1 MAVLTQA
8 HPTAALLARGVA
20 MPAPDQVYV
29 DRTVDLERVQSGVTL
44 YPGARIVGASTFLGA
59 GASIGSEG
67 PATLI
72 DCAIDA
78 GSEVCS
84 GFAEGTVLFR
94 GAKLGGSGHS
104 RPATILEEFA
114 STAHAVGLKQTV
126 LMSYATL
133 GSVINAC
140 DLLVSGGTSKDDHSE
155 IGSGFIHFNFT
166 PWGERGDKATPS
178 LVGNVHEGAFLHR
191 RRVFVGGLSG
201 LVGPGEVGFGS
212 VTAAGQVIRR
222 KVGTDRLSAT
232 APPTIDRERNDGPML
247 ASNPVKVQANC
258 HYVGQLCALRA
269 WYLQVRLVRQTRY
282 APQSDVL
289 PEVLAAGVR
298 AIDAMIVERLA
309 RLRQYRPDFRLATDA
324 FVAELGAHGAAPDD
338 FTGPAF
344 AHRPDAAHLDWVR
357 SLELEAVE
365 AGVEWLRAVS
375 VAANTEIGDGIG
387 DRRRYRG
394 IEVVV

>member
-1 MAVLTQA
+1 MTTLTQA
-8 HPTAALLARGVA
+8 HPAEALLARGIV
-20 MPAPDQVYV
+20 MPAPEQVYV
-29 DRTVDLERVQSGVTL
+29 DRTVDLDRVQSGAVL
-44 YPGARIVGASTFLGA
+44 FPGTRLAGASTFIGA
-59 GASIGSEG
+59 GARVGSEG

-78 GSEVCS
+78 DAEVCS

-94 GAKLGGSGHS
+94 GAKLGGSGHA

-155 IGSGFIHFNFT
+155 VGSGFIHFNFT

-222 KVGTDRLSAT
+222 KVGADRLSA
-232 APPTIDRERNDGPML
+232 AAAPTIDRARHDGPGPAINPAKL
-247 ASNPVKVQANC
+247 AANGR
-258 HYVGQLCALRA
+258 YIGELCALRA
-269 WYLQVRLVRQTRY
+269 WYGQVRRARQTRF
-282 APQSDVL
+282 APAGDVS
-289 PEVLAAGVR
+289 PEVLDAGVR
-298 AIDAMIVERLA
+298 AIDRMIVERLA
-309 RLRQYRPDFRLATDA
+309 RLRQYAPDHGLAADG
-324 FVAELGAHGAAPDD
+324 FVVEQARDTAPDD

-344 AHRPDAAHLDWVR
+344 AHRPDAGHLDWVR
-357 SLELEAVE
+357 SLETDVVD
-365 AGVEWLRAVS
+365 AGVAWLRGIS
-375 VAANTEIGDGIG
+375 VDAAARLARDVPG
-387 DRRRYRG
+387 
-394 IEVVV
+394 

>member
-1 MAVLTQA
+1 MTTLTQA
-8 HPTAALLARGVA
+8 HATDALVARGIV
-20 MPAPDQVYV
+20 MPAPGQVYV
-29 DRTVDLERVQSGVTL
+29 DRTVDLDRVRSGAVL
-44 YPGARIVGASTFLGA
+44 FPGTRLAGASTFIGA
-59 GASIGSEG
+59 GARVGSEG

-78 GSEVCS
+78 DTEVCS

-94 GAKLGGSGHS
+94 GAKLGGSGHA

-155 IGSGFIHFNFT
+155 VGSGFIHFNFT

-222 KVGTDRLSAT
+222 KVGADRLSAT
-232 APPTIDRERNDGPML
+232 APPIIDRARHDGPMR
-247 ASNPVKVQANC
+247 AINPAKLQANC
-258 HYVGQLCALRA
+258 RYVGELCALRA
-269 WYLQVRLVRQTRY
+269 WYLHVRLARHARF
-282 APQSDVL
+282 APVNDVAR
-289 PEVLAAGVR
+289 EVLDAGVR
-298 AIDAMIVERLA
+298 AIDRMLVERIA
-309 RLRQYRPDFRLATDA
+309 RLRQYCPDHRLP
-324 FVAELGAHGAAPDD
+324 AEGFAPDPSGTAPDD
-338 FTGPAF
+338 FARPAF
-344 AHRPDAAHLDWVR
+344 ARRPDAVHLDWVR
-357 SLELEAVE
+357 SLAPDVVE
-365 AGVEWLRAVS
+365 AGVAWLHAIS
-375 VAANTEIGDGIG
+375 VDAATRLAERFPG
-387 DRRRYRG
+387 
-394 IEVVV
+394 

>member
-1 MAVLTQA
+1 MAIRTALTQA
-8 HPTAALLARGVA
+8 HPVSALIARGIA
-20 MPAPDQVYV
+20 LPAPEQVYV
-29 DRTVDLERVQSGVTL
+29 DRTVDLERVQSGATL
-44 YPGARIVGASTFLGA
+44 CPGARIAGADTFIGA
-59 GASIGSEG
+59 GALIGSEG

-78 GSEVCS
+78 DAEVCS

-94 GAKLGGSGHS
+94 GAKLGGSGHA

-178 LVGNVHEGAFLHR
+178 LVGNVQEGAFLHR

-222 KVGTDRLSAT
+222 KVGADRLWAT
-232 APPTIDRERNDGPML
+232 APPTIDRECNDGPL
-247 ASNPVKVQANC
+247 SAINPVKLQANH

-269 WYLQVRLVRQTRY
+269 WYVQVRCARQAHFGPTGE
-282 APQSDVL
+282 VL

-298 AIDAMIVERLA
+298 AIDRMIVERLA
-309 RLRQYRPDFRLATDA
+309 RLRQYCPDNRLATDV
-324 FVAELGAHGAAPDD
+324 FVADLDARGVAPDD
-338 FTGPAF
+338 FVMAAF

-357 SLELEAVE
+357 SLEAEAVE
-365 AGVEWLRAVS
+365 AGVAWLRAVS
-375 VAANTEIGDGIG
+375 VDAAT
-387 DRRRYRG
+387 RLAAQFPAA
-394 IEVVV
+394 